1 MSITT
6 YSELQQGIADWLER
20 ADLAARIPDFIV
32 LFEATA
38 NRRLRLRQQE
48 AVATLTPSSGAAAL
62 PADFLGA
69 RRVTWTGQSRVE
81 LEYVQPS
88 WLQAAYPTAPA
99 GVPRVYTIEGATL
112 RIRPV
117 DGTALEL
124 DYFQKLPA
132 LSAGVNWLFGAHP
145 DVYLFGALTE
155 ACLFAP
161 EKAALAPVWKARRDE
176 SFDELERLSNRSRA
190 ASAGGVRVMGQTP

>member
-6 YSELQQGIADWLER
+6 YTELQQAIADWLER
-20 ADLAARIPDFIV
+20 ADLAARIPDFIA

-48 AVATLTPSSGAAAL
+48 AVATLAPASGAAAL
-62 PADFLGA
+62 PADFLGV

-88 WLQAAYPTAPA
+88 YLQAAYPAAPA
-99 GVPRVYTIEGATL
+99 GVPRVYSIEGATL

-124 DYFQKLPA
+124 DYFQKIPA
-132 LSAGVNWLFGAHP
+132 LSAGASWLFGA
-145 DVYLFGALTE
+145 LAE

-176 SFDELERLSNRSRA
+176 IFDELELLSNRSRA
-190 ASAGGVRVMGQTP
+190 ASGSGVRVMGQTP

>member
-6 YSELQQGIADWLER
+6 YNELQQAIADWLER
-20 ADLAARIPDFIV
+20 ADLTTRIPDFIA

-48 AVATLTPSSGAAAL
+48 AVATLVPSSGAAAL
-62 PADFLGA
+62 PADFLA
-69 RRVTWTGQSRVE
+69 VRRVTWTGQSRVE
-81 LEYVQPS
+81 LESVQPS
-88 WLQAAYPTAPA
+88 WLQAAYPSAPA
-99 GVPRVYTIEGATL
+99 GVPRVYTIEGSTL

-124 DYFQKLPA
+124 DYFQKVPA
-132 LSAGVNWLFGAHP
+132 LSAGVNWLFAAHP
-145 DVYLFGALTE
+145 DVYLFGALAE

-176 SFDELERLSNRSRA
+176 VFDELERLSNSSRA

>member
-6 YSELQQGIADWLER
+6 YSELQQAIADWLER
-20 ADLAARIPDFIV
+20 ADLAARIPDFIA

-48 AVATLTPSSGAAAL
+48 AVASLTPSAGAAAL

-81 LEYVQPS
+81 LEYVQS
-88 WLQAAYPTAPA
+88 SYLQAAYPTAPA

-124 DYFQKLPA
+124 DYFQKVPA
-132 LSAGVNWLFGAHP
+132 LSGGVNWLFGAHP

-161 EKAALAPVWKARRDE
+161 EKAALAPAWKARRDE
-176 SFDELERLSNRSRA
+176 IFDELERLSNRSRA
-190 ASAGGVRVMGQTP
+190 ASAGGTRVMGQTP